1 MFATSSAIAKQ
12 PEPLVAGEYAAIHS
26 AVATAFAR
34 LRLAEFSAKKIH
46 KLSKLRP
53 NISYLT
59 LKVEK
64 QRCFSKDGVLNKTG
78 LEHRTLE

>member
-34 LRLAEFSAKKIH
+34 LRLAEFSAKQN
-46 KLSKLRP
+46 KLSKQRP
-53 NISYLT
+53 NISHLT
-59 LKVEK
+59 LKAEK
-64 QRCFSKDGVLNKTG
+64 HRCFSKNGVLNKTG
-78 LEHRTLE
+78 LEYGTLE